1 MENIP
6 FPTVPYPR
14 MEPPAH
20 REKKMKVLALGMS
33 RTGTM
38 SLYVALKELGYTCY
52 HMAECN
58 LDQQNDSLRLWN
70 RAIDAKFSGNGRKFA
85 GADFDQMLWRY
96 DAITDIPCILFVEE
110 LMDAYPDARIV
121 LTTRPVEPWLA
132 SMQRTFYAILSW
144 KRWSLLEFIDPT
156 YIGLYIPLLRSA
168 LSVWTGGSW
177 QDSSRLSNGFAAHYD
192 LVRTAARKRGREVLE
207 FKVQDGWEPLCQFL
221 GKEKE
226 KPNHPFPHI
235 NEGDFITKFHYII
248 FWVRLAGVLKPCLT
262 WAVLPVAAATA
273 SWWWYRS

>member
-70 RAIDAKFSGNGRKFA
+70 RAIDAKFNGNGHKFA

-132 SMQRTFYAILSW
+132 SMQRTFYAILGW

-168 LSVWTGGSW
+168 LSVWTGGTW
-177 QDSSRLSNGFAAHYD
+177 QDSSRLQHGFAAHYD
-192 LVRTAARKRGREVLE
+192 LVRTAAQKRGREVLE

-221 GKEKE
+221 RKEKE
-226 KPNHPFPHI
+226 KPNHPSPHV

-248 FWVRLAGVLKPCLT
+248 FWMRLVGVLKPWLT
-262 WAVLPVAAATA
+262 WIVFPVAAVTA